1 MDNLRLI
8 LAVLGLVVL
17 VAVWAFESWRRRRNA
32 VARDDPFAG
41 LEGEDFSLDELP
53 PWSEHAAPPSA
64 PAADSGSGPRSRE
77 TGNPPRPGDLFDEP
91 EEAAGELELGEL
103 PSLKASRDDDVPAEG
118 LSGIVAEH
126 DDERELPGPET
137 RAKPERVATPSPP
150 EAAEPYA
157 GHDGDP
163 EPREAPPTPAS
174 VADPPQ
180 AAVAPATPRTPRVIS
195 LTVMA
200 RPGRRFVGHQIRAAL
215 ESVGMRYGD
224 MQIFHYHDEDGD
236 DEPLFSAVN
245 VLKPGTFDLAR
256 LGELSTTGVAL
267 FMEAGS
273 RDDDHRVFELM
284 LDTVRHLAER
294 LGGELAD
301 TARRPLSAT
310 RLAELRESLAG
321 DAPPQE

>member
-1 MDNLRLI
+1 
-8 LAVLGLVVL
+8 
-17 VAVWAFESWRRRRNA
+17 
-32 VARDDPFAG
+32 
-41 LEGEDFSLDELP
+41 
-53 PWSEHAAPPSA
+53 
-64 PAADSGSGPRSRE
+64 
-77 TGNPPRPGDLFDEP
+77 
-91 EEAAGELELGEL
+91 
-103 PSLKASRDDDVPAEG
+103 
-118 LSGIVAEH
+118 
-126 DDERELPGPET
+126 
-137 RAKPERVATPSPP
+137 
-150 EAAEPYA
+150 
-157 GHDGDP
+157 
-163 EPREAPPTPAS
+163 
-174 VADPPQ
+174 
-180 AAVAPATPRTPRVIS
+180 
-195 LTVMA
+195 
-200 RPGRRFVGHQIRAAL
+200 
-215 ESVGMRYGD
+215 MRYGD